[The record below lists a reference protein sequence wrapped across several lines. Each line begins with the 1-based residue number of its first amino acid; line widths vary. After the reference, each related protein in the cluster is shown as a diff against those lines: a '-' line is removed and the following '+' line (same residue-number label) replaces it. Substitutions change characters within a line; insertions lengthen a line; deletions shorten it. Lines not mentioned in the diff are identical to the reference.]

1 MSVTVTATASDATRA
16 RGVGLEL
23 SGLHRSF
30 GAARALDGFDLALA
44 PGELVALLGPSGC
57 GKTTAL
63 RIVAGF
69 DKPDGGRVSLDGED
83 LTKLAANKRDMGM
96 VFQSY
101 SLFPHLTAGQNVG
114 YGPRLRKV
122 ASGERN
128 RQAEELLELVGM
140 GGMQN
145 RYPHQLSGGQQ
156 QRVALA
162 RALAVRPKVLL
173 LDEPLSALDA
183 KVRLQLREEI
193 RRIQQ
198 EFGIT
203 TLFVTHDQEEALSM
217 ADRVAVMKAGRL
229 EQCAAPAELYDRP
242 ATAFVAQFVGTMNH
256 LPGLVVGAG
265 RVRVAGREL
274 AIDGES
280 PSKGTEVKVLIRPEG
295 LDLEPIGQANGGG
308 AAGVGG
314 GAGAGTAGLPGEG
327 LVVLATFLGA
337 TTRLT
342 VRLGDGSEA
351 KSDLPSHRAA
361 EFPVGSS
368 VRLAPAPRPVLVVQD
383 APEPTAE

>member
-1 MSVTVTATASDATRA
+1 MSVTVTAPVLDASSA
-16 RGVGLEL
+16 RGVSLEL

-30 GAARALDGFDLALA
+30 GSAHALAGFDLSLE
-44 PGELVALLGPSGC
+44 PGELVAMLGPSGC

-69 DKPDGGRVSLDGED
+69 DQPDRGSVSLNGAD
-83 LTKLAANKRDMGM
+83 LTKLPANKRDMGM

-122 ASGERN
+122 SSGERDK
-128 RQAEELLELVGM
+128 QAKELLELVGM
-140 GGMQN
+140 AGMDG

-183 KVRLQLREEI
+183 KVRLQLRDEI

-217 ADRVAVMKAGRL
+217 ADRVAVMRAGRL

-256 LPGLVVGAG
+256 LSGQVVEAG
-265 RVRVAGREL
+265 KVRVADREL
-274 AIDGES
+274 PVDGDC
-280 PSKGTEVKVLIRPEG
+280 PAAGTEVKVLLRPEN
-295 LDLEPIGQANGGG
+295 LDLEPITG
-308 AAGVGG
+308 AAPS
-314 GAGAGTAGLPGEG
+314 ADLSPGEG
-327 LVVLATFLGA
+327 QVLLATFLGA

-342 VRLGDGSEA
+342 LRLGDGGETKA
-351 KSDLPSHRAA
+351 DLPSHRGA
-361 EFPVGSS
+361 EFPVGSTAKL
-368 VRLAPAPRPVLVVQD
+368 VPAPRPVLVVERG
-383 APEPTAE
+383 PETGDVSEG

>member
-1 MSVTVTATASDATRA
+1 MNATASAAPAEDAALA

-69 DKPDGGRVSLDGED
+69 DQPDRGAVFVDGAD
-83 LTKLAANKRDMGM
+83 LTRLSAAKRDMGM

-101 SLFPHLTAGQNVG
+101 SLFPHLTAGQNVS

-122 ASGERN
+122 PSGERDK
-128 RQAEELLELVGM
+128 QAAELLELVGM
-140 GGMQN
+140 AGMQG

-183 KVRLQLREEI
+183 KVRLQLRDEI

-217 ADRVAVMKAGRL
+217 ADRVAVMKDGKL

-242 ATAFVAQFVGTMNH
+242 ATAFVAEFVGTMNH
-256 LPGLVVGAG
+256 LVGQIAAD
-265 RVRVAGREL
+265 RLVRVAGREL
-274 AIDGES
+274 AVDGEC
-280 PSKGTEVKVLIRPEG
+280 PAEGTKVKVLIRPEG
-295 LDLEPIGQANGGG
+295 LDLEPIGD
-308 AAGVGG
+308 AA
-314 GAGAGTAGLPGEG
+314 ATAGLPGEG
-327 LVVLATFLGA
+327 QILLATFLGA

-351 KSDLPSHRAA
+351 KADLPSHRAA

-368 VRLAPAPRPVLVVQD
+368 VRLLPAPRPVLVV
-383 APEPTAE
+383 AEG

>member
-1 MSVTVTATASDATRA
+1 MSVTVTAPVQDASSA
-16 RGVGLEL
+16 RGVSLEL

-30 GAARALDGFDLALA
+30 GNAHALAGFDLSLE
-44 PGELVALLGPSGC
+44 PGEMVAMLGPSGC

-69 DKPDGGRVSLDGED
+69 DQPDRGSVSLDGSD
-83 LTKLAANKRDMGM
+83 LTKLPANKRDMGM

-122 ASGERN
+122 SSTERDK
-128 RQAEELLELVGM
+128 QAKELLELVGM
-140 GGMQN
+140 GGMDG

-183 KVRLQLREEI
+183 KVRLQLRDEI

-217 ADRVAVMKAGRL
+217 ADRVAVMRAGRL

-256 LPGLVVGAG
+256 LAGKILEPGK
-265 RVRVAGREL
+265 VRVAGREL
-274 AIDGES
+274 PVDGDCPAS
-280 PSKGTEVKVLIRPEG
+280 GTDVKVLLRPEN
-295 LDLEPIGQANGGG
+295 LDLEPIAD
-308 AAGVGG
+308 A
-314 GAGAGTAGLPGEG
+314 AGTADLPGEG
-327 LVVLATFLGA
+327 QVLLATFLGA

-342 VRLGDGSEA
+342 LRLGDNTEVRA
-351 KSDLPSHRAA
+351 DLPSHRVA

-368 VRLAPAPRPVLVVQD
+368 VCLVPAPRPVLVVEQG
-383 APEPTAE
+383 AESSDVSEG

>member
-1 MSVTVTATASDATRA
+1 MSVTVTAPVLDASSA
-16 RGVGLEL
+16 RGVSLEL

-30 GAARALDGFDLALA
+30 GSAHALAGFDLSLE
-44 PGELVALLGPSGC
+44 PGELVAMLGPSGC

-69 DKPDGGRVSLDGED
+69 DQPDRGSVSLNGAD
-83 LTKLAANKRDMGM
+83 LTKLPANKRDMGM

-122 ASGERN
+122 SSGERDK
-128 RQAEELLELVGM
+128 QAKELLELVGM
-140 GGMQN
+140 AGMDG

-183 KVRLQLREEI
+183 KVRLQLRDEI

-217 ADRVAVMKAGRL
+217 ADRVAVMRAGRL

-256 LPGLVVGAG
+256 LSGQVVEAG
-265 RVRVAGREL
+265 KVRVADREL
-274 AIDGES
+274 PVDGDC
-280 PSKGTEVKVLIRPEG
+280 PAAGTEVKVLLRPEN
-295 LDLEPIGQANGGG
+295 LDLEPITG
-308 AAGVGG
+308 AAPS
-314 GAGAGTAGLPGEG
+314 ADLSPGEG
-327 LVVLATFLGA
+327 QVLLATFLGA

-342 VRLGDGSEA
+342 LRLGDGGEA
-351 KSDLPSHRAA
+351 KADLPSHRGA
-361 EFPVGSS
+361 EFPVGSTAKL
-368 VRLAPAPRPVLVVQD
+368 VPAPRPVLVVERG
-383 APEPTAE
+383 PETGDVSEG

>member
-1 MSVTVTATASDATRA
+1 MSVIVTATAADATRA

-30 GAARALDGFDLALA
+30 GAAKALDGFDLALA

-69 DKPDGGRVSLDGED
+69 DRPDRGAVSLDGAD
-83 LTKLAANKRDMGM
+83 LTGLAASKRDMGM

-101 SLFPHLTAGQNVG
+101 SLFPHLTASQNVG

-122 ASGERN
+122 AAAERD
-128 RQAEELLELVGM
+128 RQAKELLELVGM
-140 GGMQN
+140 GGMHD

-183 KVRLQLREEI
+183 KVRLQLRDEI

-217 ADRVAVMKAGRL
+217 ADRVAVMKDGRL

-256 LPGLVVGAG
+256 LPGTVVGDG

-274 AIDGES
+274 AVDGPS
-280 PSKGTEVKVLIRPEG
+280 PREGAEVTVLIRPEG
-295 LDLEPIGQANGGG
+295 LDLDPLGDAGRAEAAADD
-308 AAGVGG
+308 AAGG
-314 GAGAGTAGLPGEG
+314 AGLPGEG
-327 LVVLATFLGA
+327 QVVLATFLGA
-337 TTRLT
+337 STRFT
-342 VRLGDGSEA
+342 VRLGDGTEA
-351 KSDLPSHRAA
+351 KADLPSHRTA
-361 EFPVGSS
+361 EFPVGSV
-368 VRLAPAPRPVLVVQD
+368 VRLAPAPRPVLVV
-383 APEPTAE
+383 ER

>member
-1 MSVTVTATASDATRA
+1 MSVTVTAPVQDASSA
-16 RGVGLEL
+16 RGVSLEL

-30 GAARALDGFDLALA
+30 GSAHALAGFDLSLE
-44 PGELVALLGPSGC
+44 PGELVAMLGPSGC

-69 DKPDGGRVSLDGED
+69 DQPDQGSVSLNGAD
-83 LTKLAANKRDMGM
+83 LTRLPANKRDMGM

-122 ASGERN
+122 SAGERAK
-128 RQAEELLELVGM
+128 QAAELLELVGM
-140 GGMQN
+140 GGMDG

-183 KVRLQLREEI
+183 KVRLQLRDEI

-217 ADRVAVMKAGRL
+217 ADRVAVMRAGRL

-256 LPGLVVGAG
+256 LSGQVIEPGK
-265 RVRVAGREL
+265 VRVADREL
-274 AIDGES
+274 PVDGDC
-280 PSKGTEVKVLIRPEG
+280 PAAGTDVKVLLRPEN
-295 LDLEPIGQANGGG
+295 LDLEPIT
-308 AAGVGG
+308 
-314 GAGAGTAGLPGEG
+314 GAGASGSAELSAGEG
-327 LVVLATFLGA
+327 QVLLATFLGA

-342 VRLGDGSEA
+342 LRLGGGGEA
-351 KSDLPSHRAA
+351 KADLPSHRGA
-361 EFPVGSS
+361 EFPVGSA
-368 VRLAPAPRPVLVVQD
+368 VKLVPAPRPVLVVERG
-383 APEPTAE
+383 PETGDVSEG